1 MSDSGYGLSR
11 NKFVEDGPF
20 SQHAGSSGPD
30 HASSSAEF
38 AVTASAPLEFMRFSA
53 HSQKKTAFGAPHH
66 FAVIVA
72 GEGSLAIADQ

>member
-1 MSDSGYGLSR
+1 LSDSGYGLFR

-20 SQHAGSSGPD
+20 SQHFGSCGPD

-38 AVTASAPLEFMRFSA
+38 AVTASVPLEFMHFSA
-53 HSQKKTAFGAPHH
+53 HSQKKTAFGAPHPVV
-66 FAVIVA
+66 VIVA